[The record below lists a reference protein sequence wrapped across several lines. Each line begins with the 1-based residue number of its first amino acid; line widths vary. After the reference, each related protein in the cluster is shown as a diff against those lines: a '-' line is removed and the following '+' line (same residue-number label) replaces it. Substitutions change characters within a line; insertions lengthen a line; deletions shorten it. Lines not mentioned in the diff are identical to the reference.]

1 MATTSPLLTPSS
13 DSPRARLKTPST
25 NCPPVFRWF
34 PDIVSGASRRRLE
47 IRLKHWQM
55 WPSFI
60 AADLLYR
67 NVDGRDS
74 LSFSHTLTLSSFSF
88 TFCVSISLSLWLCF
102 SSVEVEVPVTCWGK
116 RSVAVEESAMRSVI
130 YRESSIFVLRRKYP
144 LMVAGVE

>member
-1 MATTSPLLTPSS
+1 MATTSPLPTPSS
-13 DSPRARLKTPST
+13 DSPRASIKTPST
-25 NCPPVFRWF
+25 SCPPVFRWF
-34 PDIVSGASRRRLE
+34 PEIVTGASRRRLE

-74 LSFSHTLTLSSFSF
+74 LSFSH
-88 TFCVSISLSLWLCF
+88 SLSLSHFHFLF
-102 SSVEVEVPVTCWGK
+102 FPLSVALFFFCREVTVTFWGK
-116 RSVAVEESAMRSVI
+116 RSVAVEKSSMRLNVI

-144 LMVAGVE
+144 LFSRWC